1 MGLLKLSNAA
11 TGTRLVNCDNVMSV
25 VGAVGSGSGATE
37 VLTIDIEYATPISE
51 NTAGTYDCL
60 LKTAIT
66 YAAPGTSNENVLSAA
81 QLQTAWEDAIA
92 KMSGASGNFVEGP
105 QLGVKVSASGA
116 ALAASVPTIAI
127 KKGSALT

>member
-11 TGTRLVNCDNVMSV
+11 TGTRLVNCDNVVSV

-37 VLTIDIEYATPISE
+37 VLTIDIQYATAISPQE
-51 NTAGTYDCL
+51 NAANSSL

-66 YAAPGTSNENVLSAA
+66 YAVPGAGNENVLSAR

-92 KMSGASGNFVEGP
+92 KMSGATGNFVEGP
-105 QLGVKVSASGA
+105 QLGVKVTATGA
-116 ALAASVPTIAI
+116 ALAASVPTIVI
-127 KKGSALT
+127 KMGTALT

>member
-25 VGAVGSGSGATE
+25 VGAVNSGSGATE

-51 NTAGTYDCL
+51 NTDGTYDCL

-92 KMSGASGNFVEGP
+92 KMYGATGNFVEGP
-105 QLGVKVSASGA
+105 QLGVKVTASGA
-116 ALAASVPTIAI
+116 ALAAGVPTIAI
-127 KKGSALT
+127 KKGSALS